1 MAESGSGQEKTEL
14 PTEKRIKESREKG
27 QVARSKELGTFSIL
41 IAAGS
46 AFLILGDSLME
57 GLLVLLHD
65 ALSPSRTL
73 IFDSGALPAHLLAF
87 IGETI
92 RLLIPFFS
100 VLVVVAIISGT
111 ILSGWNFSPKA
122 FGFKFDKLDPIKG
135 IGRIFGWKGLVEMLK
150 SLAKFLLVAIV
161 AIVLLRGQANEII
174 GLGGEALPQALSH
187 MSSILLWDFLIVSAA
202 LLLVVAVDIPFQL
215 WDHQRQLKM
224 TKQEIKEEGK
234 QTEGSPEVKGRQ
246 RRLQMEMA
254 QQRMMDAVP
263 DADVVITNPTHF
275 AVALKYDSVNMAA
288 PLLVAKGSELIAGQ
302 IRAIAKEHNIPV
314 VTAPPLARAIFYS
327 TELEQ
332 AIPEGLYRAVAQ
344 VLAYLFQL
352 KQADGYQRPKP
363 SASLLDDLPIPDDLR
378 RDEQR

>member
-1 MAESGSGQEKTEL
+1 MAESSDGQEKTEL

-27 QVARSKELGTFSIL
+27 QVARSKELGTFAIL

-46 AFLILGDSLME
+46 SFLILGDSLIE
-57 GLLVLLHD
+57 GLLVLLHE
-65 ALSPSRTL
+65 ALTPSREL
-73 IFDSGALPAHLLAF
+73 IYDTEALPAHLLAI

-92 RLLIPFFS
+92 RVLTPFFG
-100 VLVVVAIISGT
+100 VLIVAAIISGT
-111 ILSGWNFSPKA
+111 VMSGWNFSYKA
-122 FGFKFDKLDPIKG
+122 LAFKASRMNPIKG
-135 IGRIFGWKGLVEMLK
+135 MGKVFGWKGLVEMLK

-187 MSSILLWDFLIVSAA
+187 MGSILSWDFLIVSAA

-275 AVALKYDSVNMAA
+275 AVALKYDSVKMAA
-288 PLLVAKGSELIAGQ
+288 PQLVAKGSELIAAQ
-302 IRAIAKEHNIPV
+302 IRAIAKEHDVPI

-327 TELEQ
+327 TKLEQ

-344 VLAYLFQL
+344 VLAYIFQL
-352 KQADGYQRPKP
+352 KQADGYERPAP
-363 SASLLDDLPIPDDLR
+363 SASVLDDLPIPDDLR
-378 RDEQR
+378 RDE

>member
-1 MAESGSGQEKTEL
+1 MAESSDGQEKTEL

-27 QVARSKELGTFSIL
+27 QVARSKELGTFAIL
-41 IAAGS
+41 IGAGS
-46 AFLILGDSLME
+46 AFLILGDSLIE
-57 GLLVLLHD
+57 GLLVVIHEGLT
-65 ALSPSRTL
+65 PSRDL
-73 IFDSGALPAHLLAF
+73 IFDTERFPAHMLAM
-87 IGETI
+87 IGEAI
-92 RLLIPFFS
+92 RVLVPFFG
-100 VLVVVAIISGT
+100 VLIIVAIASGMVM
-111 ILSGWNFSPKA
+111 SGWNFSAKA
-122 FGFKFDKLDPIKG
+122 FGFKFNKLDPIKG

-161 AIVLLRGQANEII
+161 AMVLLRGQANEII

-187 MSSILLWDFLIVSAA
+187 MSSILRWDFLIISAA

-254 QQRMMDAVP
+254 QQRMMEAVP
-263 DADVVITNPTHF
+263 EADVVITNPTHF
-275 AVALKYDSVNMAA
+275 AVALKYDSIKMAA
-288 PLLVAKGSELIAGQ
+288 PQLVAKGSELVAAK
-302 IRAIAKEHNIPV
+302 IRAIAKEHDVPI

-327 TELEQ
+327 TKLEQ

-344 VLAYLFQL
+344 VLAYIFQL
-352 KQADGYQRPKP
+352 KQADGYEKP
-363 SASLLDDLPIPDDLR
+363 APSVSVLDDLPIPDDLR
-378 RDEQR
+378 RDE

>member
-1 MAESGSGQEKTEL
+1 MAESSDGQEKTEL

-27 QVARSKELGTFSIL
+27 QVARSKELGTFAIL

-46 AFLILGDSLME
+46 SFLILGDSIIE
-57 GLLVLLHD
+57 GLLVLIHE
-65 ALSPSRTL
+65 ALTPSREL
-73 IFDSGALPAHLLAF
+73 IFDTEALPSHLLAF

-92 RLLIPFFS
+92 RVLTPFFG
-100 VLVVVAIISGT
+100 VLIVAAIVSGT
-111 ILSGWNFSPKA
+111 VMSGWNFSFKA
-122 FGFKFDKLDPIKG
+122 FAFKANKMNPIKG
-135 IGRIFGWKGLVEMLK
+135 MGKVFGWKGLVEMLK

-254 QQRMMDAVP
+254 QQRMMEAVP

-275 AVALKYDSVNMAA
+275 AVALKYDSVKMAA
-288 PLLVAKGSELIAGQ
+288 PQLVAKGSELIAAQ
-302 IRAIAKEHNIPV
+302 IRAIAKEHDVPI

-327 TELEQ
+327 TKLEQ

-344 VLAYLFQL
+344 VLAYIFQL
-352 KQADGYQRPKP
+352 KQADGYQQP
-363 SASLLDDLPIPDDLR
+363 SPSPSVLDDLPIPDDLR
-378 RDEQR
+378 RDE

>member
-1 MAESGSGQEKTEL
+1 MAESSDGQEKTEL

-27 QVARSKELGTFSIL
+27 QVANSKELGTFSIL

-46 AFLILGDSLME
+46 SFLILGDSLIE
-57 GLLVLLHD
+57 GLLLLINE
-65 ALSPSRTL
+65 ALTPSREL
-73 IFDSGALPAHLLAF
+73 IYDPEALPSHLLAI

-92 RLLIPFFS
+92 RVLTPFFA
-100 VLVVVAIISGT
+100 VLVVVAIVSGM
-111 ILSGWNFSPKA
+111 IMSGGNFSTKA
-122 FGFKFDKLDPIKG
+122 FGFKFSKLDPIKG
-135 IGRIFGWKGLVEMLK
+135 IGRVFGWKGLVEMLK

-161 AIVLLRGQANEII
+161 AVVLLRGQANEII

-187 MSSILLWDFLIVSAA
+187 MSSILRWDFLIISAA

-215 WDHQRQLKM
+215 WDHQRQMKM

-246 RRLQMEMA
+246 RKLQMEMA
-254 QQRMMDAVP
+254 QQRMMGEVP

-288 PLLVAKGSELIAGQ
+288 PQLVAKGSELIAAQ
-302 IRAIAKEHNIPV
+302 IRTIAKEHDVPI

-344 VLAYLFQL
+344 VLAYIFQL
-352 KQADGYQRPKP
+352 KQADGYRQPAP
-363 SASLLDDLPIPDDLR
+363 SPSVLDDLPIPDDLR
-378 RDEQR
+378 RDE

>member
-1 MAESGSGQEKTEL
+1 MAESSDGQEKTEL

-27 QVARSKELGTFSIL
+27 QVARSKELGTFAIL

-46 AFLILGDSLME
+46 SFLILGDSLIE
-57 GLLVLLHD
+57 GLLVLIHEGLT
-65 ALSPSRTL
+65 PSREL
-73 IFDSGALPAHLLAF
+73 IFDTEALPAHMLAMIMETLLVLA
-87 IGETI
+87 
-92 RLLIPFFS
+92 PFFG
-100 VLVVVAIISGT
+100 VLIVAAIISGT
-111 ILSGWNFSPKA
+111 VMSGWNFSTKA
-122 FGFKFDKLDPIKG
+122 FSFKFDKLDPIKG
-135 IGRIFGWKGLVEMLK
+135 IGRVFGWKGLVEMLK

-187 MSSILLWDFLIVSAA
+187 MSSILRWDFLIVSAA

-254 QQRMMDAVP
+254 QQRMMEAVP
-263 DADVVITNPTHF
+263 EADVVITNPTHF
-275 AVALKYDSVNMAA
+275 AVALKYDSVKMAA
-288 PLLVAKGSELIAGQ
+288 PQLVAKGSDLIASQ
-302 IRAIAKEHNIPV
+302 IRAIAKEHDVPI

-327 TELEQ
+327 TTLEQ

-344 VLAYLFQL
+344 VLAYIFQL
-352 KQADGYQRPKP
+352 KQADGYQRPSP
-363 SASLLDDLPIPDDLR
+363 SASLLDDLSIPDDLR
-378 RDEQR
+378 RDE